1 MSYTVTADSNTFSIQ
16 PEPVVV
22 LTSPNSG
29 SFAHNANINITWSK
43 TDYTGNVDLF
53 YTTSTTFSTSN
64 PISTNQSGTSYTWDV
79 PTSLS
84 GTSIYLWVRVYN
96 NSTFKDRSNSSI
108 SITVATLNV
117 TLSDSLSFA
126 DNWTKTESIWR
137 TLHNVAITDSI
148 SFSETFTRNSTFDVQ
163 LTDSM
168 GLADSWTKTESVWR
182 RYIDVVLSDSLSLSD
197 SWSKTESIWR
207 NFFNVALTDSLG
219 FTDTAS
225 TSTRTWKYNVPI
237 NESLGMSDATTITQR
252 DWIHFRSMLDTLT
265 PTDTWSKF
273 ERDWIHFRTFVDSIP
288 VSDSHTT
295 SQKKWILF
303 VDFSDS
309 LSMSDFQT
317 EAIGVL
323 ALDNL
328 LLTDSWIT
336 SVSKQSNV
344 YQLDSSNSTESVQS
358 LYRTGWIAP
367 IDLDRNVVLRRIN
380 IDYTSPVNLTVKIF
394 SNEDTVNAVSTKT
407 IPSSV
412 TPTHESIRLSTRVKY
427 FQVQIET
434 PLSSLDNVRIER
446 IEIEVDE

>member
-1 MSYTVTADSNTFSIQ
+1 MAYTATADSNTFSIQ

-29 SFAHNANINITWSK
+29 SFAHNASINLTWSK
-43 TDYTGNVDLF
+43 TDYTGNVDLY

-64 PISTNQSGTSYTWDV
+64 PISTNQSGTSYSWDV

-84 GTSIYLWVRVYN
+84 GTTIYLWVRVYN

-108 SITVATLNV
+108 SITVATLSV

-126 DNWTKTESIWR
+126 DSWTKTENIWR
-137 TLHNVAITDSI
+137 TFHNVAITDSI
-148 SFSETFTRNSTFDVQ
+148 SFSDTFTRNSIFDVK

-168 GLADSWTKTESVWR
+168 SLADSWTKTESIWR

-207 NFFNVALTDSLG
+207 NFFNVTLTDSLG
-219 FTDTAS
+219 VSDTAS
-225 TSTRTWKYNVPI
+225 TSQRTWKYNVPI

-288 VSDSHTT
+288 VADSHTT

-303 VDFSDS
+303 VNFDDS
-309 LSMSDFQT
+309 LSMADFST
-317 EAIGVL
+317 EALGVL

-328 LLTDSWIT
+328 SLTDSWIT
-336 SVSKQSNV
+336 AISKQSNV
-344 YQLDSSNSTESVQS
+344 YQLDSNNGTESVQS

-367 IDLDRNVVLRRIN
+367 IDLDRNVMLRRIN
-380 IDYTSPVNLTVKIF
+380 LDYTSPVDLTVKIF
-394 SNEDTVNAVSTKT
+394 SDEDTVNPVSTKT
-407 IPSSV
+407 IPSSS
-412 TPTHESIRLSTRVKY
+412 TPAHESIRLSTRVKY

-446 IEIEVDE
+446 IEIEVDD